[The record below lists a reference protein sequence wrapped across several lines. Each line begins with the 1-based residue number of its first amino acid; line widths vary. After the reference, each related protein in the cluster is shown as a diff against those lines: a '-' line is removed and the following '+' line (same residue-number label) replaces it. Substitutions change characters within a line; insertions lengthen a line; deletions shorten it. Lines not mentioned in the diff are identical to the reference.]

1 MGNVYNKIIFMKFPN
16 FLQFLG
22 FLQKNLI
29 SMVLLSI
36 FLGIAFGNF
45 VDARFLQVLI
55 FPLTF
60 LMIFPQM
67 VNLKVSTVL
76 KKPNTRLKIVSIILN
91 FIVLP
96 FFAFFLVKIFF
107 PESPLDALGL
117 MLIALLPT
125 GSMTIAYT
133 GMTKGNLPAAIRISV
148 FSLILAAFVTP
159 IYLYFFMGAVV
170 DINFLLVIEKILL
183 IIFLPLSLGIITRYF
198 VTKKIGEENYKEQF
212 GKKIGVFSVVGVL
225 GMVFSVMAMKAQF
238 IVGNIEHALYNL
250 LPIFLF
256 YFFAFGV
263 SSILGKMFFEKK
275 DALALVFGTSLRHL
289 AIALAV
295 AVTAFGEDGLHIA
308 LIISIA
314 FVFQVKMGAVYAKI
328 SDKIF

>member
-1 MGNVYNKIIFMKFPN
+1 
-16 FLQFLG
+16 
-22 FLQKNLI
+22 
-29 SMVLLSI
+29 
-36 FLGIAFGNF
+36 
-45 VDARFLQVLI
+45 
-55 FPLTF
+55 
-60 LMIFPQM
+60 
-67 VNLKVSTVL
+67 
-76 KKPNTRLKIVSIILN
+76 
-91 FIVLP
+91 
-96 FFAFFLVKIFF
+96 
-107 PESPLDALGL
+107 
-117 MLIALLPT
+117 
-125 GSMTIAYT
+125 
-133 GMTKGNLPAAIRISV
+133 
-148 FSLILAAFVTP
+148 
-159 IYLYFFMGAVV
+159 MGAVV

-183 IIFLPLSLGIITRYF
+183 IIFLPLSLGVITRYF